1 MVFWDNLILELL
13 DMELSAFLVSCCFKN
28 CEDNF
33 IWMFTGVYDP
43 VLAEERDVFSNELGA
58 IRGLWHDPWC
68 VGGDF
73 NVVRFLEERRNCQR
87 LLTSMRRFS
96 QFIEEMC
103 LKDLPLSGGLF
114 TWCGGS
120 NNESASRLDRFLVS
134 DDWENHF
141 SGLFRNTLPKPV
153 LDHAPILLDGGGKRK
168 GKMPFRFENMLLKV
182 EGFKDLIRNWWEG
195 YSVQGSFSHIL
206 AVKLKAL
213 KQDLKIWNKEVLEN
227 VTTKKLEALAQLG
240 LWDVKE
246 RERALTVEET
256 EVRRGVVEEFKKWA
270 EMEEISWGQK
280 SRELWLK
287 EGDKNTSF
295 FHKMAKLRVDGVLLD
310 GEDNFKEAVTNAFQR
325 ILAETGEWRLSLDG
339 LDFDCLQ
346 CVDSEVLETPFS
358 EEEVLEAL
366 SNLCGDKALG
376 PDGFTLAF
384 WQHCWDFVKPEVMGL
399 FC

>member
-120 NNESASRLDRFLVS
+120 NNESTSRLDRFLVS
-134 DDWENHF
+134 NDWENHF
-141 SGLFRNTLPKPV
+141 SGLFQNTLP
-153 LDHAPILLDGGGKRK
+153 
-168 GKMPFRFENMLLKV
+168 
-182 EGFKDLIRNWWEG
+182 
-195 YSVQGSFSHIL
+195 
-206 AVKLKAL
+206 
-213 KQDLKIWNKEVLEN
+213 
-227 VTTKKLEALAQLG
+227 
-240 LWDVKE
+240 
-246 RERALTVEET
+246 
-256 EVRRGVVEEFKKWA
+256 
-270 EMEEISWGQK
+270 
-280 SRELWLK
+280 
-287 EGDKNTSF
+287 
-295 FHKMAKLRVDGVLLD
+295 
-310 GEDNFKEAVTNAFQR
+310 
-325 ILAETGEWRLSLDG
+325 
-339 LDFDCLQ
+339 
-346 CVDSEVLETPFS
+346 
-358 EEEVLEAL
+358 
-366 SNLCGDKALG
+366 
-376 PDGFTLAF
+376 
-384 WQHCWDFVKPEVMGL
+384 
-399 FC
+399 